1 MLSRLSFGI
10 GLLWCLLLVLT
21 AATWGGDDEQA
32 EHLMDTLWF
41 ILLST
46 SVLVSAG
53 WAAVLIRE
61 TRGIWLLAAFPLG
74 ALVGTHVTI
83 GGVPVEAPGLVFL
96 IFVVILGLPFLV
108 GVAIGYLWR
117 FAARRRQGDPAL
129 PQAS

>member
-21 AATWGGDDEQA
+21 AATWGQYEGQDGP
-32 EHLMDTLWF
+32 LMDTLWF
-41 ILLST
+41 ILLPA

-53 WAAVLIRE
+53 WAAVLVRE
-61 TRGIWLLAAFPLG
+61 KRGPWLLAAFPLG
-74 ALVGTHVTI
+74 AWVGTRVTI

-96 IFVVILGLPFLV
+96 TFVVILGLPFLV

-117 FAARRRQGDPAL
+117 LAARRRQGDPAL
-129 PQAS
+129 LEAS